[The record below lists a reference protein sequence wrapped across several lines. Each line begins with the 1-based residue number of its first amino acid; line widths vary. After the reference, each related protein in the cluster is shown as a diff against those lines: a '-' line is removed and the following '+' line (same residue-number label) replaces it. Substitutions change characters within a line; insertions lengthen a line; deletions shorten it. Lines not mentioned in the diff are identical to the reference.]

1 MHSRSLPFHSAATLP
16 DDCTSRLARIH
27 ASTHTSVSLLEQVLD
42 KFLEWRL
49 DGGPKLGLVTDYDE
63 RITTILEN
71 LGISHYFDVVVS
83 SR

>member
-1 MHSRSLPFHSAATLP
+1 MPG
-16 DDCTSRLARIH
+16 
-27 ASTHTSVSLLEQVLD
+27 QVLD

-83 SR
+83 SRCAIRDICSRRGKRRQKKRVG